1 MFPFFHR
8 LLRHFVTTLGI
19 VSLGISGNDDCR
31 VCFFP
36 GLPTPSFEH
45 LFLPYIIVHFLNFV
59 LPYLRFTC
67 ICASHITSL
76 TSRCIAYERNGH
88 MNRKQGFTLAE
99 LLIVVAI
106 IGVLVAVSVPIFTAQ
121 RRKAV
126 DAVNRANIRAAKSM
140 ALAAFYD
147 DKTVYVESRNGTKMA
162 YFKYTDGSLVRLD
175 TELRS
180 DQVNSLARTV
190 CDQAAHHKR
199 CDCIYVYVSLNDAKP
214 IQTAP
219 YLDQNGNIRGDDKG
233 QFG

>member
-1 MFPFFHR
+1 
-8 LLRHFVTTLGI
+8 
-19 VSLGISGNDDCR
+19 
-31 VCFFP
+31 
-36 GLPTPSFEH
+36 
-45 LFLPYIIVHFLNFV
+45 
-59 LPYLRFTC
+59 
-67 ICASHITSL
+67 
-76 TSRCIAYERNGH
+76 

-126 DAVNRANIRAAKSM
+126 DAVNKANIRAAKAM

-147 DKTVYVESRNGTKMA
+147 DKTEYVSSINGTQMA
-162 YFKYTDGSLVRLD
+162 YFKYTDGSLVQITKKTSYD
-175 TELRS
+175 
-180 DQVNSLARTV
+180 VNNMAKTV
-190 CDQAAHHKR
+190 CAQARQHKQ

-219 YLDQNGNIRGDDKG
+219 YLDQNGNIQGDDSS

>member
-1 MFPFFHR
+1 
-8 LLRHFVTTLGI
+8 
-19 VSLGISGNDDCR
+19 
-31 VCFFP
+31 
-36 GLPTPSFEH
+36 
-45 LFLPYIIVHFLNFV
+45 
-59 LPYLRFTC
+59 
-67 ICASHITSL
+67 
-76 TSRCIAYERNGH
+76 

-126 DAVNRANIRAAKSM
+126 DAVNKANIRAAKSM

-147 DKTVYVESRNGTKMA
+147 DETVYVESRNGTKMA
-162 YFKYTDGSLVRLD
+162 YFIYKDGSLVRLD
-175 TELRS
+175 TKLKS
-180 DQVNSLARTV
+180 DKVNSMARTV
-190 CDQAAHHKR
+190 CAQAKRHER

-219 YLDQNGNIRGDDKG
+219 YLDQNGNIQGDNKG

>member
-1 MFPFFHR
+1 
-8 LLRHFVTTLGI
+8 
-19 VSLGISGNDDCR
+19 
-31 VCFFP
+31 
-36 GLPTPSFEH
+36 
-45 LFLPYIIVHFLNFV
+45 
-59 LPYLRFTC
+59 
-67 ICASHITSL
+67 
-76 TSRCIAYERNGH
+76 

-126 DAVNRANIRAAKSM
+126 DAVNKANIRAAKAM

-147 DKTVYVESRNGTKMA
+147 DKTVYIPSHNGTQMA
-162 YFKYTDGSLVRLD
+162 YFKYTDGRLVSITGTSAD
-175 TELRS
+175 INNT
-180 DQVNSLARTV
+180 AKTV
-190 CDQAAHHKR
+190 CAQAKRHER

-219 YLDQNGNIRGDDKG
+219 YLDQNGNIQGNDRS

>member
-8 LLRHFVTTLGI
+8 LLRHFVTPLGI

-31 VCFFP
+31 VCFFSV
-36 GLPTPSFEH
+36 LPPPSFEY

-126 DAVNRANIRAAKSM
+126 DAVNKANIRAAKAM

-147 DKTVYVESRNGTKMA
+147 DKTVYVSSRNGTQMA

-175 TELRS
+175 TNLRS
-180 DQVNSLARTV
+180 DQVNDLAKTV
-190 CDQAAHHKR
+190 CDQAAQHKQ

-219 YLDQNGNIRGDDKG
+219 YLDQDGNIQGNKSG

>member
-1 MFPFFHR
+1 
-8 LLRHFVTTLGI
+8 
-19 VSLGISGNDDCR
+19 
-31 VCFFP
+31 
-36 GLPTPSFEH
+36 
-45 LFLPYIIVHFLNFV
+45 
-59 LPYLRFTC
+59 
-67 ICASHITSL
+67 
-76 TSRCIAYERNGH
+76 

-126 DAVNRANIRAAKSM
+126 DAVNKANIRAAKSK

-147 DKTVYVESRNGTKMA
+147 DETGYVPNKYGTQMA
-162 YFKYTDGSLVRLD
+162 YFKYTDGRLEPI
-175 TELRS
+175 TGLAS
-180 DQVNSLARTV
+180 HKVNDMAKTV
-190 CDQAAHHKR
+190 CAQAAEHKQ

-219 YLDQNGNIRGDDKG
+219 YLDQDGNIQGDDSG

>member
-1 MFPFFHR
+1 
-8 LLRHFVTTLGI
+8 
-19 VSLGISGNDDCR
+19 
-31 VCFFP
+31 
-36 GLPTPSFEH
+36 
-45 LFLPYIIVHFLNFV
+45 
-59 LPYLRFTC
+59 
-67 ICASHITSL
+67 
-76 TSRCIAYERNGH
+76 

-126 DAVNRANIRAAKSM
+126 DAVNKANIRAAKAM

-147 DKTVYVESRNGTKMA
+147 DKTKYVGNIHGTKMA
-162 YFKYTDGSLVRLD
+162 YFKYTNGSLEPITTGTSAD
-175 TELRS
+175 I
-180 DQVNSLARTV
+180 NSTAAKTV
-190 CDQAAHHKR
+190 CAQAKRHER

-219 YLDQNGNIRGDDKG
+219 YLDQNGNIKGNDSGPG

>member
-1 MFPFFHR
+1 M
-8 LLRHFVTTLGI
+8 LL
-19 VSLGISGNDDCR
+19 
-31 VCFFP
+31 P
-36 GLPTPSFEH
+36 GPAPPSFEY

-88 MNRKQGFTLAE
+88 MNRKKGFTLAE

-126 DAVNRANIRAAKSM
+126 DAVNKANIRAAKAM

-162 YFKYTDGSLVRLD
+162 YFKYTNGSLEPITTGTSAD
-175 TELRS
+175 I
-180 DQVNSLARTV
+180 NSTAAKTV
-190 CDQAAHHKR
+190 CAQAKRHER

-219 YLDQNGNIRGDDKG
+219 YLDQNGNIKGNDSGPG

>member
-1 MFPFFHR
+1 
-8 LLRHFVTTLGI
+8 
-19 VSLGISGNDDCR
+19 
-31 VCFFP
+31 
-36 GLPTPSFEH
+36 
-45 LFLPYIIVHFLNFV
+45 
-59 LPYLRFTC
+59 
-67 ICASHITSL
+67 
-76 TSRCIAYERNGH
+76 
-88 MNRKQGFTLAE
+88 MNRKKGFTLAE

-126 DAVNRANIRAAKSM
+126 DAVNKANIRAAKAM

-147 DKTVYVESRNGTKMA
+147 DKTVYVSSRNGTQMA

-175 TELRS
+175 TNLTS
-180 DQVNSLARTV
+180 NQVNDKAKTV
-190 CDQAAHHKR
+190 CAQAAHHKR

-219 YLDQNGNIRGDDKG
+219 YLDQNGNIRGDNKG